1 MNKQSSLAEVIA
13 DNAASVFLEEN
24 IGSNIFIGSDIEN
37 LISKNAQVI
46 YQDINDTK
54 FFGALIDYKDKRF
67 VVLNTHQDLRAR
79 YYSAAHEMWHLALA
93 SSMFG
98 RQSEVIKN
106 TADRE
111 DFNNERAADR
121 FAAALMLPETIVINT
136 WNKYVQQPG
145 FPNPELAKEAV
156 IRIANVSS
164 MPYEAVCRR
173 LDELNLLMSREL
185 LRWHRDQWVVYLNQ
199 VGFPPSPLDKSSNFK
214 QFADLSTFIQKQV
227 DKDQMTLMEAANF
240 LTNSDPDQA
249 TNYLKLR
256 KEKVEKQLFEEENGR

>member
-1 MNKQSSLAEVIA
+1 MNKQSSLSEAIA
-13 DNAASVFLEEN
+13 DNAANAFLEEN

-46 YQDINDTK
+46 YQDINDPK
-54 FFGALIDYKDKRF
+54 FFGALINYKDKRF
-67 VVLNTHQDLRAR
+67 IVLNTHQDLRAR

-98 RQSEVIKN
+98 RQSESIKYI
-106 TADRE
+106 ADKE

-121 FAAALMLPETIVINT
+121 FAAALMLPKIIVGNT
-136 WNKYVQQPG
+136 WHKYVQQQG
-145 FPNPELAKEAV
+145 VPNPKLAKEAV

-173 LDELNLLMSREL
+173 LNELDLLVSREL
-185 LRWHRDQWVVYLNQ
+185 LNWHREQWVTYLDQ
-199 VGFPPSPLDKSSNFK
+199 AGFPPSPLDKSSNFK
-214 QFADLSTFIQKQV
+214 QFADLSAFIKKQV
-227 DKDQMTLMEAANF
+227 DKKQMTFMEAANF

-249 TNYLKLR
+249 INYLKLR
-256 KEKVEKQLFEEENGR
+256 KEKVERQLLEDENG